1 MEGRRAGPG
10 YSQDF
15 QDSPDVKRVK
25 VRMTDG
31 LARMSDRLPAPLPCS
46 VLPSPCL
53 DPPAIRPWPA
63 RLARNGRA
71 SCKSSARHERDG
83 GGSRRVGRG

>member
-25 VRMTDG
+25 VRMSDG
-31 LARMSDRLPAPLPCS
+31 L
-46 VLPSPCL
+46 
-53 DPPAIRPWPA
+53 PA
-63 RLARNGRA
+63 RLA
-71 SCKSSARHERDG
+71 C
-83 GGSRRVGRG
+83 